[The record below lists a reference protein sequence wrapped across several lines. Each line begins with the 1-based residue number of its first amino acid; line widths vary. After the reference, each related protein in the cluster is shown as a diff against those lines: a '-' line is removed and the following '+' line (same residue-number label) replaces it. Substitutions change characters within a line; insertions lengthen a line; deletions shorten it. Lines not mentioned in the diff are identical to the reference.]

1 MRVLKIYPD
10 NPPLLREI
18 DNTLEALQNEV
29 GGYIETVS
37 LPGELVIICNEDGV
51 NLRFPLNRTLVFKT
65 PAGNFYNVPILGC
78 FIICGTDGEEFRG
91 LTDQEIRDMS
101 KLFEKNRVNI
111 NED

>member
-29 GGYIETVS
+29 GGYIEPVR
-37 LPGELVIICNEDGV
+37 LPGGLVIICNEDGV
-51 NLRFPLNRTLVFKT
+51 NLRFQPNRIVVFKT
-65 PAGNFYNVPILGC
+65 PAGNFYNVPILGN

-91 LTDQEIRDMS
+91 LTDQEVRDLS
-101 KLFEKNRVNI
+101 KLFDKNRVNI

>member
-10 NPPLLREI
+10 HPPVLRDI

-29 GGYIETVS
+29 GGYIEPVR
-37 LPGELVIICNEDGV
+37 LPGDLVILCNENGV
-51 NLRFPLNRTLVFKT
+51 ILKFPLNRTLVFKT
-65 PAGNFYNVPILGC
+65 SAGNFYNVPILGN

-91 LTDQEIRDMS
+91 LTDREVKSMS
-101 KLFEKNRVNI
+101 ELFAKNRVSI

>member
-10 NPPLLREI
+10 HPPVLRDI

-37 LPGELVIICNEDGV
+37 LPGGFVIICNEDGV
-51 NLRFPLNRTLVFKT
+51 NLKFPINRTVVFKT
-65 PAGNFYNVPILGC
+65 PAGNFYNVPILGN

-91 LTDQEIRDMS
+91 LTDKEA
-101 KLFEKNRVNI
+101 KELLELFKKNRVSI
-111 NED
+111 KED

>member
-37 LPGELVIICNEDGV
+37 LPGDLVIICNEDGV
-51 NLRFPLNRTLVFKT
+51 RLRFVLNRTLIFKT
-65 PAGNFYNVPILGC
+65 PAGNFWNVPILGN

-91 LTDQEIRDMS
+91 LTDKEIRDLT
-101 KLFEKNRVNI
+101 KQFDGDRVI
-111 NED
+111 IKT